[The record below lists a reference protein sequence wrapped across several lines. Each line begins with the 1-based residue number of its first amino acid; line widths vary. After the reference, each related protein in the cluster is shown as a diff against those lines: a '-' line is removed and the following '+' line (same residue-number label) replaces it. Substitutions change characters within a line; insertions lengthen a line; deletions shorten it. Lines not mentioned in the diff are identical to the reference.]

1 MRPPSDDG
9 ASPSGPGPPEQG
21 IRGMDAPA
29 PDRKPLA
36 AALTCFLVWGLMP
49 LLFQAIA
56 RHGGTP
62 WETLC
67 WRTVL
72 SVPCVLLLVALTRQA
87 RGVQAVLAQPRLLGL
102 LALSAA
108 LIGGNWAIYI
118 WAVDH
123 GHTLS
128 ASLGYYINPL
138 FNMAAAAVIF
148 RERVGAL
155 GRVAMTM
162 AAAGVALQTWAV
174 GEAPWAA
181 LGLAVSFGGYSIVR
195 KVAAVEAQTGLL
207 VECVILGAPAAVY
220 LAMVAQ
226 AGGAAFGTNL
236 PVTLWLLASGPWT
249 VLPLVTFAYAAR
261 RLPLTA
267 ISFIQFLT
275 PTMLFVIGAVQG
287 EPLSALRL
295 ASFGFIW
302 AGVAVY
308 AAGAWR
314 QAYPPPLRGREG
326 PAV

>member
-1 MRPPSDDG
+1 
-9 ASPSGPGPPEQG
+9 
-21 IRGMDAPA
+21 MDTPA
-29 PDRKPLA
+29 ADRKPLI
-36 AALTCFLVWGLMP
+36 AALTCFGVWGLMP

-56 RHGGTP
+56 RHGATP
-62 WETLC
+62 WETLG

-72 SVPCVLLLVALTRQA
+72 SVPFVLAMIFITRQA
-87 RGVQAVLAQPRLLGL
+87 AGIRAVFAHRRLLGL

-108 LIGGNWAIYI
+108 LIGVNWAIYI

-138 FNMAAAAVIF
+138 FNMATAAVIF
-148 RERVGAL
+148 RERVGMA
-155 GRVAMTM
+155 GRVAIAL

-174 GEAPWAA
+174 GEVPWAA

-207 VECVILGAPAAVY
+207 VECVILGVPAAAY
-220 LAMVAQ
+220 LMMVALAGQ
-226 AGGAAFGTNL
+226 ASFGANA
-236 PVTLWLLASGPWT
+236 PVTLWLMASAPAT

-287 EPLSALRL
+287 EPLNAMRL

-314 QAYPPPLRGREG
+314 TAKAPPLPEK
-326 PAV
+326 AAA